1 MDGWMVSRLSERN
14 VHEEVLKIC
23 IYVMLSHV
31 HRLSGLLSA
40 VSCVYPQLQATGN
53 QIKRADTLRELLDF
67 SGLNVAA
74 NIWANGST
82 QLNKLLNVE
91 MLRMTHPI
99 VFERAQQL
107 LDGWQWTRDT
117 DVLIAAWTVAV
128 ILIATLIL
136 EICLCSGLVWIK
148 IKSLNRSVISRTKG
162 TCSNFHAYG
171 WIKKV
176 NMKPI

>member
-23 IYVMLSHV
+23 IYVMLSRV

-82 QLNKLLNVE
+82 QLNK
-91 MLRMTHPI
+91 
-99 VFERAQQL
+99 L